1 MTLLA
6 AVGNARALDGRE
18 AGLQAAHQALNGLG
32 STTPV
37 FGILISSYQYNAQ
50 EVVNGIAGLIGNTPV
65 IGFSTSTGVTSAGLQ
80 PHAVTLAL
88 IASTDARADVSW
100 LAGYTQGSREVSQ
113 QLANLL
119 NRKPRQPALI
129 FADGFNADAE
139 QLCAGLLG
147 GTNLI
152 GALSCGDLNTGIAYQ
167 IGGAQFGSGGLALAR
182 LEGNIRVGVGYGSG
196 WQPVGTH
203 FRVTRSRGF
212 WVRTLDGRPASET
225 FGHVFGYPARDW
237 AFPPLNSL
245 ARLYPLGLL
254 APAQPH
260 PHAPAHSRPGQDGG
274 LPAQA
279 GQEELVQVQLEQADK
294 NLAPAPVPPLV
305 LRSPLRVEADGSF
318 RMNATVRDGTDAYLL
333 VGSLSGC
340 QQAAT
345 AATEQALA
353 ALDGARPVLG
363 LVLADVAWQM
373 LFEAQPGAD
382 VAAVQAALGMGVP
395 LAGGYT
401 LGQIVPRSETHPQ
414 FLNQHM
420 VVVVFGEA

>member
-37 FGILISSYQYNAQ
+37 FGIVISSYQYNAQ
-50 EVVNGIAGLIGNTPV
+50 DVINGIAGLIGNTPV
-65 IGFSTSTGVTSAGLQ
+65 IGFSTSTCLTSAGLQ

-113 QLANLL
+113 QLASLL

-152 GALSCGDLNTGIAYQ
+152 GALSCGDLNAGIAYQ

-182 LEGNIRVGVGYGSG
+182 LEGNIRVGVGYGTG
-196 WQPVGTH
+196 WQPVGMH

-254 APAQPH
+254 PLASPH
-260 PHAPAHSRPGQDGG
+260 PHAPAHSHSPAPPLSHPGQDG
-274 LPAQA
+274 LDQAQ
-279 GQEELVQVQLEQADK
+279 VEQADK
-294 NLAPAPVPPLV
+294 SLPPVPPLV

-318 RMNATVRDGTDAYLL
+318 RMNTTVRDGTDAYLL

-340 QQAAT
+340 QQAA
-345 AATEQALA
+345 ADATEQALA

-382 VAAVQAALGMGVP
+382 VAAVQATLGMGIPV
-395 LAGGYT
+395 AGGYT
-401 LGQIVPRSETHPQ
+401 LGQIVPRNEVHPQ

-420 VVVVFGEA
+420 VVVVFGEG